1 MPDVHYIVLVLAGC
15 KIIILLENVKEFHDE
30 MPYFRDERRK
40 GEDELL

>member
-1 MPDVHYIVLVLAGC
+1 MPYVHYIVLVLAGC

-40 GEDELL
+40 EEDELL